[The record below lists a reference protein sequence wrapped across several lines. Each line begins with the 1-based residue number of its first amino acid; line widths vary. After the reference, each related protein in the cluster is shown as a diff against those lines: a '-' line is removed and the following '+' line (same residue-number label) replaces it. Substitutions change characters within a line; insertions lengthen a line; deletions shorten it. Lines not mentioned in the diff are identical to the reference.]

1 MEFKYI
7 ARNKQ
12 GEVQMGVV
20 SSASEEAAADV
31 LQKTGLYV
39 THLESFVQERSVYTR
54 NIRIFGSISRKEIVL
69 FARQLS
75 VLVNSNVPLTE
86 ALTTLSAQIQNPDFR
101 EKILEVSHDIESG
114 IPFSQALAK
123 HQKIFSSFFISLVKS
138 GEASGKLSEV
148 LSYLAEHMERDYY
161 LTSKIRGAMT
171 YPIFV
176 LGTIALVMT
185 VMVVFVMPQLI
196 GVLTES
202 GVELPVVTRILIS
215 IIEFIRVW
223 GWLIFV
229 VAFSGIGA
237 FVWWMKTPKGKI
249 FYDETSIKVPVLG
262 NLTKSVSL
270 SRFAENLSTL
280 ISGGIPIAEAL
291 EITADIVGNSVY
303 KNIIMKTRDGVRRGE
318 SISSLLSQYPN
329 EIPPV
334 FTQMTT
340 VGEKTG
346 KLDSILANVADFYRK
361 EVDVFINNSLGL
373 IEPVLMVVL
382 GLVVGFFVI
391 SFLLPLYQGMSNL

>member
-1 MEFKYI
+1 
-7 ARNKQ
+7 
-12 GEVQMGVV
+12 
-20 SSASEEAAADV
+20 
-31 LQKTGLYV
+31 
-39 THLESFVQERSVYTR
+39 
-54 NIRIFGSISRKEIVL
+54 
-69 FARQLS
+69 
-75 VLVNSNVPLTE
+75 
-86 ALTTLSAQIQNPDFR
+86 
-101 EKILEVSHDIESG
+101 
-114 IPFSQALAK
+114 
-123 HQKIFSSFFISLVKS
+123 
-138 GEASGKLSEV
+138 
-148 LSYLAEHMERDYY
+148 MERDYY

-185 VMVVFVMPQLI
+185 VMIVFVMPQLI

-202 GVELPVVTRILIS
+202 GVELPIVTKVLIS
-215 IIEFIRVW
+215 VIEFIRAW

-229 VAFSGIGA
+229 GLFGGIGT
-237 FVWWMKTPKGKI
+237 FVWWIKTPKGKI
-249 FYDETSIKVPVLG
+249 FYDETSIKLPVLG
-262 NLTKSVSL
+262 NLTKSISL

-291 EITADIVGNSVY
+291 GITADIVGNSVY

-318 SISSLLSQYPN
+318 SISSLLNQHPK

-373 IEPVLMVVL
+373 IEPVLMVLL

-391 SFLLPLYQGMSNL
+391 AFLLPLYQGMSNL